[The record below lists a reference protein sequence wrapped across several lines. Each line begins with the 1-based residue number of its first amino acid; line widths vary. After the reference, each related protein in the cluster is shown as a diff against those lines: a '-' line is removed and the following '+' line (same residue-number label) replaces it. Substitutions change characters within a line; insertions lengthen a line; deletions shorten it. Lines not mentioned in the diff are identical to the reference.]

1 MAKIL
6 VVEDDGVL
14 SERIKDWLVYEH
26 HAVDVVTRGEEAVSR
41 LRFYSYDLLIL
52 DRMLPDLDGVEVCKA
67 FRASGGNA
75 PILFLTA
82 KSTIDNKEEGF
93 EAGADDYLTKPFY
106 IRELSARV
114 KALLRRP
121 HETQGD
127 VFEVGYL
134 KLDTMRA
141 KVTRAGEVVHLLPK
155 EYALLEF
162 FMRHPSQVFSAEA
175 LLERVW
181 PAESDLSPHSIRSY
195 ITRLRAKIDLDSEES
210 MLKTVHGLGYK
221 LEPSR

>member
-114 KALLRRP
+114 KALVRRP

>member
-6 VVEDDGVL
+6 VVEDDLVL
-14 SERIKDWLVYEH
+14 SQRIKDWLGYEH
-26 HAVDVVTRGEEAVSR
+26 HAVDLVASGEEAVSR
-41 LRFYSYDLLIL
+41 LRFYSYDLLII
-52 DRMLPDLDGVEVCKA
+52 DWMLPDLDGIEVCKQ
-67 FRASGGNA
+67 FRSAGGTA
-75 PILFLTA
+75 PVLFLTA
-82 KSTIDNKEEGF
+82 KGTIDNKEQGF

-121 HETQGD
+121 REIQAT
-127 VFEVGYL
+127 VLEVGYL
-134 KLDTMRA
+134 KLNTAQGD
-141 KVTRAGEVVHLLPK
+141 VTKDGESIHLLPK

-162 FMRHPSQVFSAEA
+162 FMRHPSQLFSADA

-181 PAESDLSPHSIRSY
+181 PSESDLSPHSIRSY
-195 ITRLRAKIDLDSEES
+195 ITRLRAKIDIDSKPS

-221 LEPSR
+221 LEP

>member
-6 VVEDDGVL
+6 VVEDDLVL
-14 SERIKDWLVYEH
+14 SQRIKDWLSCER
-26 HAVDVVTRGEEAVSR
+26 HAVDAVAEGQEAVSR
-41 LRFYSYDLLIL
+41 LKFYSYDLVIIDWL
-52 DRMLPDLDGVEVCKA
+52 LPDLGGLEVCKQY
-67 FRASGGNA
+67 RSHGGKA
-75 PILFLTA
+75 PVLFLTA
-82 KSTIDNKEEGF
+82 KGTIDNKEEGF

-121 HETQGD
+121 PQLHGT
-127 VFEVGYL
+127 VLEVGHL
-134 KLDTMRA
+134 KLDTSSCH
-141 KVTRAGEVVHLLPK
+141 VTKNGDSVHLLPK
-155 EYALLEF
+155 EYSLLEF

-195 ITRLRAKIDLDSEES
+195 ITRLRAKIDVDPKDSI
-210 MLKTVHGLGYK
+210 LKTVHGLGYK
-221 LEPSR
+221 LEPMK